1 MKKVTRIKFKHKGTT
16 YTKYN
21 TSLTNLDAIKLVLLV
36 APGSELL
43 ECKVVLASEEDIEEN
58 DLGTFKSLKR

>member
-1 MKKVTRIKFKHKGTT
+1 M
-16 YTKYN
+16 YN
-21 TSLTNLDAIKLVLLV
+21 TSLNNLDALKLISRV

-43 ECKVVLASEEDIEEN
+43 EIKEVQASKEDIEEN